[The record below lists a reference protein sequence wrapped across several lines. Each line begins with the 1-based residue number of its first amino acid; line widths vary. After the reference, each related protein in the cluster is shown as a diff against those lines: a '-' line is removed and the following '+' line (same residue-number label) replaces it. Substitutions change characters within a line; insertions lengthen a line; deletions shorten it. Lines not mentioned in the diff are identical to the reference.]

1 MRLGTWNVCMFVTF
15 EQFKLLSSKMDTSV
29 FIERL
34 PIHFGSLSLLEKRKD
49 LLK

>member
-1 MRLGTWNVCMFVTF
+1 MFVTF
-15 EQFKLLSSKMDTSV
+15 EQFKTLSANMNKSY

-34 PIHFGSLSLLEKRKD
+34 PIHFGSLSLVEVKKHKE